1 MPAGRAE
8 AGLEEVASIPFKSLL
23 EGMTDRAVRW
33 VGPIGMDWKGFASVL
48 TESILRDP
56 SMDDSFG
63 GPSYAVLSGEYVNFN
78 SRLGYHFAI
87 VDAYC
92 GPRVNDN
99 YVRFSF
105 KGGAADIG
113 RRSRRAGLISGI
125 LKRLGFQSVLK
136 GDLVRGEIKK
146 YECAVMQ
153 EKLVM
158 LGRLMGAVRLLDM
171 VLSDDGLTGWY
182 IDEFMKGNYTFERA

>member
-1 MPAGRAE
+1 
-8 AGLEEVASIPFKSLL
+8 
-23 EGMTDRAVRW
+23 
-33 VGPIGMDWKGFASVL
+33 
-48 TESILRDP
+48 
-56 SMDDSFG
+56 MDDSLG

-78 SRLGYHFAI
+78 SRLGYHFAV

-92 GPRVNDN
+92 GPHVNDN

-113 RRSRRAGLISGI
+113 RRSRRAGLIAGI
-125 LKRLGFQSVLK
+125 LKRFGFQTALK

-158 LGRLMGAVRLLDM
+158 LGKLMGAVRLLDM
-171 VLSDDGLTGWY
+171 VLSDDGRIELVY
-182 IDEFMKGNYTFERA
+182 R